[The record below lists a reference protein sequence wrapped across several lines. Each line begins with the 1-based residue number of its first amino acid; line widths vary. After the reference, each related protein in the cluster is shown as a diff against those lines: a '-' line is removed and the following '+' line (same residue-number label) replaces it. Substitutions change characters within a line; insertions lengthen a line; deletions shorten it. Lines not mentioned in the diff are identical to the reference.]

1 MSYLYGDSTTF
12 PYDVDYIDLSRHGV
26 ECAMQLLSAQ
36 HAILSALA
44 REEAQSQGRNV
55 DRARLI
61 GMAEA
66 VENAL
71 TPFLNAESEQLVRA
85 AARALQAAKT
95 ALDDERAEGD
105 RRANE
110 SATHAQHV
118 IQRASES
125 AHRALE
131 TFLSR
136 HDVPETELGLTLSC
150 AGEQGYGGEVA
161 IRSPFGIRATFA
173 LRTGAEHGWVRAR
186 RVGDL
191 APGLEIHVPQHS
203 GWISKRVELAPV
215 KLDRLFF
222 NRVRVA
228 GAELELVLTKTA
240 SGGSGYRI
248 SVDLRGERGVLAT
261 PLSDTPADTGLAD
274 ADPPLTLDGED
285 AARML
290 ELSQRVIESVQ
301 GLTSLRG
308 SMRSVSL
315 DDQPLEQVGW
325 PETTAHRLLA
335 ELAPVVLEIS
345 RRSGAPGE
353 LVLRRDVGDGR
364 REEIYVTK
372 AELWERLLVLPPERR
387 AAFGA
392 LGLTAPT
399 LTVAEAAPASGT
411 ISVAPELPLFEV
423 AAQPALASMGPA

>member
-12 PYDVDYIDLSRHGV
+12 PYDVDYIELSRHGV

-36 HAILSALA
+36 HAIVSALA
-44 REEAQSQGRNV
+44 REESQSQARNL

-61 GMAEA
+61 NMTEA
-66 VENAL
+66 VETAL
-71 TPFLNAESEQLVRA
+71 APFLNSESEQVVRA
-85 AARALQAAKT
+85 AARALQAVKT
-95 ALDDERAEGD
+95 ALEDERAEGD

-110 SATHAQHV
+110 GATHAQHV

-150 AGEQGYGGEVA
+150 TGEQGYSGEIA

-173 LRTGAEHGWVRAR
+173 LRAGAEHGWSKPR
-186 RVGDL
+186 RVADL
-191 APGLEIHVPQHS
+191 APGLEIHVPQPS
-203 GWISKRVELAPV
+203 GWISKRIEMAPV

-222 NRVRVA
+222 SGVRVA
-228 GAELELVLTKTA
+228 GAELELVLTKAA

-248 SVDLRGERGVLAT
+248 SVDLRGGRGVLAT
-261 PLSDTPADTGLAD
+261 PLNDNGVAD
-274 ADPPLTLDGED
+274 ADPPLTLDPED
-285 AARML
+285 GGRLL
-290 ELSQRVIESVQ
+290 ELAQRVIESVQ
-301 GLTSLRG
+301 GLTALRG

-315 DDQPLEQVGW
+315 DDQPLEQVEW

-335 ELAPVVLEIS
+335 ELGPVVLEIS

-353 LVLRRDVGDGR
+353 LVLRRDVGGGR

-387 AAFGA
+387 AAFGV

-399 LTVAEAAPASGT
+399 LPPPEPAPVSGT
-411 ISVAPELPLFEV
+411 VSVAPDPSLFEV
-423 AAQPALASMGPA
+423 PAAPALASIAPA

>member
-36 HAILSALA
+36 HAIVSALA
-44 REEAQSQGRNV
+44 REEAQSQVRNV
-55 DRARLI
+55 DRSRLI
-61 GMAEA
+61 KMSEA
-66 VENAL
+66 VESSL
-71 TPFLNAESEQLVRA
+71 GPFLNAESEQVVRA

-110 SATHAQHV
+110 GATHAQHV

-173 LRTGAEHGWVRAR
+173 LRSEAEHGWVRPR
-186 RVGDL
+186 RVAEL
-191 APGLEIHVPQHS
+191 APGLEIHVPQNS

-222 NRVRVA
+222 NSVRVA
-228 GAELELVLTKTA
+228 GAELELVLTKSA

-248 SVDLRGERGVLAT
+248 SVDLRGERGVLTT
-261 PLSDTPADTGLAD
+261 PLNDNGLAD
-274 ADPPLTLDGED
+274 AEPPLTLDGED

-290 ELSQRVIESVQ
+290 ELAQRVIESVQ
-301 GLTSLRG
+301 GLTALRG
-308 SMRSVSL
+308 SMRSISL
-315 DDQPLEQVGW
+315 DEQPLEQVEW
-325 PETTAHRLLA
+325 PETTAHRLLS

-392 LGLTAPT
+392 LGLTAPP
-399 LTVAEAAPASGT
+399 VAPSEPAPVSAT
-411 ISVAPELPLFEV
+411 ISVASDLSMFDVPV
-423 AAQPALASMGPA
+423 AAMASMGPA

>member
-36 HAILSALA
+36 HAIVSALA
-44 REEAQSQGRNV
+44 REESQSQARNV

-61 GMAEA
+61 NMAEA
-66 VENAL
+66 VEGAL
-71 TPFLNAESEQLVRA
+71 APFLNAESELVVRA
-85 AARALQAAKT
+85 AARALQSTRT
-95 ALDDERAEGD
+95 ALEDERAEGD
-105 RRANE
+105 RRANDG
-110 SATHAQHV
+110 ATHAQHV

-150 AGEQGYGGEVA
+150 TGEQGYGGEIA

-173 LRTGAEHGWVRAR
+173 LRTGAEHGWLKPR

-191 APGLEIHVPQHS
+191 APGLEIHVPQPS
-203 GWISKRVELAPV
+203 GWISKRIEMAPV

-222 NRVRVA
+222 SSVRVA
-228 GAELELVLTKTA
+228 GAELELVLTKAA

-261 PLSDTPADTGLAD
+261 PLNDNGLAD
-274 ADPPLTLDGED
+274 ADPPLTLDRED
-285 AARML
+285 AARVL

-301 GLTSLRG
+301 GLTALRG
-308 SMRSVSL
+308 SMLSVSL
-315 DDQPLEQVGW
+315 DDQPLEQLEW

-353 LVLRRDVGDGR
+353 LVLRRDVGGGR

-399 LTVAEAAPASGT
+399 LVPSEPAPVSAT
-411 ISVAPELPLFEV
+411 ISVAPDLSMFEV
-423 AAQPALASMGPA
+423 GAQPALASMGPA

>member
-12 PYDVDYIDLSRHGV
+12 PYDVDYIDLTRHGV

-36 HAILSALA
+36 HAIGSALA
-44 REEAQSQGRNV
+44 REESQSQGRNV

-66 VENAL
+66 IEGAL

-85 AARALQAAKT
+85 AARALQAAKA

-150 AGEQGYGGEVA
+150 AGEQGYGGEIA

-186 RVGDL
+186 RVGEL

-222 NRVRVA
+222 NSVRVA
-228 GAELELVLTKTA
+228 GAELELMLTKTA

-248 SVDLRGERGVLAT
+248 SVDLRGARGVLAT
-261 PLSDTPADTGLAD
+261 PLNDNGLAD

-285 AARML
+285 GARML
-290 ELSQRVIESVQ
+290 ELSQRVLESVQ
-301 GLTSLRG
+301 GLTALRG

-315 DDQPLEQVGW
+315 DDQPLEQVEW
-325 PETTAHRLLA
+325 PETAAHRLLA

-353 LVLRRDVGDGR
+353 LVLRRDVGGGR

-392 LGLTAPT
+392 LGLSAPT
-399 LTVAEAAPASGT
+399 LTVAEPPPASGT
-411 ISVAPELPLFEV
+411 ISVAPDLSLFEL
-423 AAQPALASMGPA
+423 AAQPALASLGPA

>member
-12 PYDVDYIDLSRHGV
+12 PYDVDYIELSRHGV

-36 HAILSALA
+36 HAIVSALG
-44 REEAQSQGRNV
+44 REEAQSQGRNA

-61 GMAEA
+61 HMAEA
-66 VENAL
+66 VESSLA
-71 TPFLNAESEQLVRA
+71 PFLNSESEQVVRA
-85 AARALQAAKT
+85 AARALQAVKT
-95 ALDDERAEGD
+95 ALEDERAEGD

-110 SATHAQHV
+110 GATHAQHV

-131 TFLSR
+131 SFLAR

-161 IRSPFGIRATFA
+161 IRSPFGISATFA
-173 LRTGAEHGWVRAR
+173 LRSGSEHSWVRPR

-191 APGLEIHVPQHS
+191 APGLEIHVPQNS
-203 GWISKRVELAPV
+203 GWISKRIELAPV

-222 NRVRVA
+222 NSVRVA
-228 GAELELVLTKTA
+228 GAELELVLTKSA
-240 SGGSGYRI
+240 NGGSGYRV
-248 SVDLRGERGVLAT
+248 SVDLRGGRGVLAT
-261 PLSDTPADTGLAD
+261 PLNDNGLAD

-290 ELSQRVIESVQ
+290 ELSQRVLESVQ
-301 GLTSLRG
+301 GLTALRG
-308 SMRSVSL
+308 SMRSISL
-315 DDQPLEQVGW
+315 DEQPLEQVEW
-325 PETTAHRLLA
+325 PETAAHRLLA

-353 LVLRRDVGDGR
+353 LVLRRDVGGGR

-387 AAFGA
+387 AAFAA
-392 LGLTAPT
+392 LGLTAPS
-399 LTVAEAAPASGT
+399 LAPAEPAPVSGT
-411 ISVAPELPLFEV
+411 VSVERDLSLFEV
-423 AAQPALASMGPA
+423 AAQPALASVGPA

>member
-12 PYDVDYIDLSRHGV
+12 PYDVDYIDLTRHGV

-36 HAILSALA
+36 HAIGSALA
-44 REEAQSQGRNV
+44 REESQSQGRNV

-66 VENAL
+66 IEGAL

-85 AARALQAAKT
+85 AARALQAAKA

-150 AGEQGYGGEVA
+150 AGEQGYGGEIA

-186 RVGDL
+186 RVGEL

-222 NRVRVA
+222 HSVRVA
-228 GAELELVLTKTA
+228 GAELELMLTKTA

-248 SVDLRGERGVLAT
+248 SVDLRGARGVLAT
-261 PLSDTPADTGLAD
+261 PLNDNGLAD

-285 AARML
+285 GARML
-290 ELSQRVIESVQ
+290 ELSQRVLESVQ
-301 GLTSLRG
+301 GLTALRG

-315 DDQPLEQVGW
+315 DDQPLEQVEW
-325 PETTAHRLLA
+325 PETAAHRLLA

-353 LVLRRDVGDGR
+353 LVLRRDVGGGR

-392 LGLTAPT
+392 LGLSAPT
-399 LTVAEAAPASGT
+399 LTVAEPPPASGT
-411 ISVAPELPLFEV
+411 ISVAPDLSLFEL
-423 AAQPALASMGPA
+423 AAQPALASLGPA